1 MSDTS
6 MKPNQFNSVMD
17 QDLSSPW
24 LDLSWGQVCRIQ
36 DSECRGKFVQWSLVD
51 TELAGSPELWEEFL
65 NIITTL
71 KGVTEW
77 RLIHHCWN

>member
-17 QDLSSPW
+17 QDLSS
-24 LDLSWGQVCRIQ
+24 LVGFELGSKYVVYKILNA
-36 DSECRGKFVQWSLVD
+36 EGKFVQWSLVD
-51 TELAGSPELWEEFL
+51 TELKQGVAHHENYEEFL

-71 KGVTEW
+71 KG
-77 RLIHHCWN
+77 LQNGD